1 MKNLILLAVAL
12 ACMSA
17 GCTTK
22 YATIENKDVSVK
34 VRSIWADVDYDSRV
48 CPGQLKELPELNN
61 DGVIPALEPL
71 E

>member
-1 MKNLILLAVAL
+1 MKQLLVLVIIMAWMLV
-12 ACMSA
+12 
-17 GCTTK
+17 GCSTK

-48 CPGQLKELPELNN
+48 CPEQLKPL
-61 DGVIPALEPL
+61 PALNGGKIKPLDPL